1 MVGSSD
7 FEKENAFM
15 LSGFEAILGKI
26 DSLNAQIRSQKNI
39 IVGLEYEKEQ
49 LINETKNLK
58 KSNQFLKEE
67 IRELNQKLENQN
79 RIIPQNFL
87 IRNKIVKIVSDI
99 EDKEI
104 THQNLKDIIGLLIE
118 EIDDCISQLE
128 E

>member
-1 MVGSSD
+1 MAENSD
-7 FEKENAFM
+7 FEKENAFL
-15 LSGFEAILGKI
+15 LSGFETILGKI
-26 DSLNAQIRSQKNI
+26 DSLNSQIKSQKSL
-39 IVGLEYEKEQ
+39 IVGLQYEKEQ
-49 LINETKNLK
+49 LIIEAKNLK

-67 IRELNQKLENQN
+67 IKELKEKIENQN

-104 THQNLKDIIGLLIE
+104 THQNLKEIIGLLIE

>member
-49 LINETKNLK
+49 LGNETKNLK
-58 KSNQFLKEE
+58 RSNQFLKEE

-104 THQNLKDIIGLLIE
+104 THQNLKEIIGLLIE

>member
-1 MVGSSD
+1 MAENSD
-7 FEKENAFM
+7 FEKENAFL
-15 LSGFEAILGKI
+15 LSGFETILGKI
-26 DSLNAQIRSQKNI
+26 DSLNSQIKSQKSL
-39 IVGLEYEKEQ
+39 IVGLHYEKEQ
-49 LINETKNLK
+49 LSNEAKNLK

-67 IRELNQKLENQN
+67 IKELKEKIENQN

-104 THQNLKDIIGLLIE
+104 THQNLKEIIGLLIE

>member
-49 LINETKNLK
+49 LSNETKNLK

>member
-49 LINETKNLK
+49 LGNETKNLK
-58 KSNQFLKEE
+58 RSNQFLKEE

>member
-49 LINETKNLK
+49 LSSETKNLK